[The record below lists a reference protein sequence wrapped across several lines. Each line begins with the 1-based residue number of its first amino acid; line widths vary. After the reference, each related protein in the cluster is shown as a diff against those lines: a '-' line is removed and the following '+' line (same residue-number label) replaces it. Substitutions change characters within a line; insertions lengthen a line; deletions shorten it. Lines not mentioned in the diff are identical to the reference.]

1 MLSDL
6 RTNLWRSR
14 SPFFEIERQM
24 IIKMGIGSI
33 YENFFEEMKLKGS
46 KLDSTLHTQ
55 IKLDLKR
62 TSAYES
68 DNS

>member
-1 MLSDL
+1 MNKGMLSDL

-46 KLDSTLHTQ
+46 KLDPTLHT
-55 IKLDLKR
+55 
-62 TSAYES
+62 
-68 DNS
+68 